1 MNFVMKCSTEELALL
16 VSLTGFPNVAKGIL
30 EAGLGTKTQQEWDAV
45 MEATAHQLMVKEL
58 WVEEAER
65 SGEIPLSEEMQ
76 TFIKSYVESKYMVRV
91 PDAPNQH
98 AAILHHIK
106 GDTWLLHSI
115 DRDIIHEFA
124 YMTVDEMPQVIKD
137 YYAFSEKNPD
147 VQRTFSLSEEA
158 FDLLSIR
165 DQVKKVQMLADLAP
179 EEEMHFQAF
188 LTDLDHHAWTLHNI
202 SFFHIPSIDE
212 DPFLENITFFL
223 PGKEGIW
230 IVSYREGEELP
241 VQVKLE
247 STDEWNA
254 IVQGVAVVAKQTSE

>member
-1 MNFVMKCSTEELALL
+1 MNFVMRCSTEELALL
-16 VSLTGFPNVAKGIL
+16 VSLNGFPNVAKGIL

-45 MEATAHQLMVKEL
+45 MEATAHQLMVKDL

-65 SGEIPLSEEMQ
+65 NGEIPLSEEMQ

-98 AAILHHIK
+98 AVILHHIE
-106 GDTWLLHSI
+106 GETWLIHSI

-124 YMTVDEMPQVIKD
+124 YMTVDETPEVIKD
-137 YYAFSEKNPD
+137 YYAFSEKHPD
-147 VQRTFSLSEEA
+147 IQRTFTLTEEA
-158 FDLLSIR
+158 FDLLSVR
-165 DQVKKVQMLADLAP
+165 GNLKKVQRVTNLSP
-179 EEEMHFQAF
+179 EEELHFQMF
-188 LTDLDHHAWTLHNI
+188 LTDLDHHAWILHNI

-212 DPFLENITFFL
+212 DPTLENITFFL

-241 VQVKLE
+241 VQVTLE

-254 IVQGVAVVAKQTSE
+254 MVQGIAVVAKQISE